1 MTYNNI
7 EKENKKENNTKKQS
21 KTKKKTKKQS
31 KSKIPSDIDLF
42 DNRIIRL
49 TKAVDTETS
58 EKIVEQLL
66 KLDTIKSNKDIIFY
80 INSPGG
86 TVSDGMA
93 IYDAMQIVKSDIK
106 TICLGRCSSM
116 AALLLSGGTK
126 GKRYI
131 TPNSEVMIHEV
142 STFNCGKIGDVKIS
156 FEHSNALNERIIK
169 ILSDNTGKD
178 IEQIRQ
184 DIQQKDKWFNSD
196 EALEYGLVDKLLT
209 KSAL

>member
-1 MTYNNI
+1 MTKKDT
-7 EKENKKENNTKKQS
+7 KEDTKKES
-21 KTKKKTKKQS
+21 KTKSKTRKTTKKDT
-31 KSKIPSDIDLF
+31 KPKVPSDVILL

-49 TKAVDTETS
+49 TKTVDTETS
-58 EKIVEQLL
+58 EKIVDQLL
-66 KLDTIKSNKDIIFY
+66 KLDAIKSNKDIIFY

-86 TVSDGMA
+86 SVSDGMA
-93 IYDAMQIVKSDIK
+93 IYDAMQIVKSDVK

-116 AALLLSGGTK
+116 AAILLSGGTK

-142 STFNCGKIGDVKIS
+142 STFNGGKIGDVKIS

-169 ILSDNTGKD
+169 ILADNTGKD

-209 KSAL
+209 KNAL

>member
-1 MTYNNI
+1 MTKKDT
-7 EKENKKENNTKKQS
+7 KEDTKKES
-21 KTKKKTKKQS
+21 KTKRKTRKTTKKDT
-31 KSKIPSDIDLF
+31 KPKTPSDVNLL

-49 TKAVDTETS
+49 TKAVDSETS

-66 KLDTIKSNKDIIFY
+66 KLDAINSKKDIIFY
-80 INSPGG
+80 IHSPGG
-86 TVSDGMA
+86 SVSDGMA
-93 IYDAMQIVKSDIK
+93 IYDAMQIVKSDVK

-116 AALLLSGGTK
+116 AAILLSGGTK

-142 STFNCGKIGDVKIS
+142 STFNMGKIGDVKIS

-169 ILSDNTGKD
+169 ILADNTDKD

-209 KSAL
+209 KTAL

>member
-1 MTYNNI
+1 M
-7 EKENKKENNTKKQS
+7 KETNSTKNTKKS
-21 KTKKKTKKQS
+21 NRTKKNTKKET
-31 KSKIPSDIDLF
+31 KPKTPTDVNLL

-66 KLDTIKSNKDIIFY
+66 KLDAIKSNKDIIFY

-86 TVSDGMA
+86 SVSDGMA
-93 IYDAMQIVKSDIK
+93 IYDAMQIVKSDVK

-116 AALLLSGGTK
+116 AAILLSGGTK

-142 STFNCGKIGDVKIS
+142 STFNGGKIGDVKVS
-156 FEHSNALNERIIK
+156 FELSNALNERIIK
-169 ILSDNTGKD
+169 ILADNTGKS

-184 DIQQKDKWFNSD
+184 DIQLKDKWFNSD

-209 KSAL
+209 KTTF

>member
-1 MTYNNI
+1 MTNNKQKKNNR
-7 EKENKKENNTKKQS
+7 KETKQKL
-21 KTKKKTKKQS
+21 
-31 KSKIPSDIDLF
+31 PSDVNLL

-66 KLDTIKSNKDIIFY
+66 KLDTIKSKKDIVFY

-93 IYDAMQIVKSDIK
+93 IYDAMQLVKSDIK

-116 AALLLSGGTK
+116 AAILLSGGTK

-131 TPNSEVMIHEV
+131 TPHSEVMIHEV

-156 FEHSNALNERIIK
+156 YEHSNALNERIIK
-169 ILSDNTGKD
+169 ILANNTGKD
-178 IEQIRQ
+178 INQIRQ
-184 DIQQKDKWFNSD
+184 DIQQKDKWFNAE
-196 EALEYGLVDKLLT
+196 EALEYGLIDKILI
-209 KSAL
+209 KNEN

>member
-1 MTYNNI
+1 MTKKDT
-7 EKENKKENNTKKQS
+7 KEDTKKES
-21 KTKKKTKKQS
+21 KTKSKTRKTTKKET
-31 KSKIPSDIDLF
+31 KPKVPSDVILL

-49 TKAVDTETS
+49 TKTVDTETS

-66 KLDTIKSNKDIIFY
+66 KLDAIKSNKDIIFY

-86 TVSDGMA
+86 SVSDGMA
-93 IYDAMQIVKSDIK
+93 IYDAMQIVKSDVK

-116 AALLLSGGTK
+116 AAILLSGGTK

-142 STFNCGKIGDVKIS
+142 STYNGGKIGDVKIS

-169 ILSDNTGKD
+169 ILSENTGKD

-209 KSAL
+209 KNAL